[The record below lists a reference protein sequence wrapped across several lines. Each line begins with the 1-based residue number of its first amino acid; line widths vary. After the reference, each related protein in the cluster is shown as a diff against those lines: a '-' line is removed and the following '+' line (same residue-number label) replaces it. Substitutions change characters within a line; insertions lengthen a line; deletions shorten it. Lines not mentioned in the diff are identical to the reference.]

1 MIKITLFFVLL
12 IFEINSDYVD
22 DDYYDLINCI
32 YTDTDK
38 CSSVKLKT
46 KDLECCKATI
56 DYLDEN
62 SYYYDYDR
70 TSCSPIF
77 ATYISEEMISQIES
91 IAIEDYGILKAY
103 LDIDI
108 PHMKMS
114 ISCSKNKASYEFGN
128 YNYTSDDLTK
138 LKSKNHCLY
147 YFYNSIGENL
157 FSNTNISISKDK
169 CINAESLDITKKS
182 DIYCAYAD
190 AAILYSD
197 GTKNEFKTCYFLP
210 SESIN
215 SKKLDPTTE
224 GALQKATNYEARKS
238 NKVVQEYNVTMVD
251 KNGRSITY
259 NSVTGTVVTNSNSIN
274 MLSMNKFMIL
284 ISLVLLF

>member
-1 MIKITLFFVLL
+1 MIKIALFFILL
-12 IFEINSDYVD
+12 IFEIKSDYVED
-22 DDYYDLINCI
+22 QFEDIIDCMF
-32 YTDTDK
+32 TDTNK
-38 CSSVKLKT
+38 CSSITLKT

-56 DYLDEN
+56 DYLQESD
-62 SYYYDYDR
+62 YYDDDDLS
-70 TSCSPIF
+70 TCSAIF
-77 ATYISEEMISQIES
+77 TTYISEDMISQIES

-103 LDIDI
+103 LDYDI

-114 ISCSKNKASYEFGN
+114 IKCSKKSASYEFGK
-128 YNYTSDDLTK
+128 YNYTNDDLTK

-157 FSNTNISISKDK
+157 FSETNISISKDK
-169 CINAESLDITKKS
+169 CINAESLDITKES

-224 GALQKATNYEARKS
+224 EALKKAASYEAKKS
-238 NKVVQEYNVTMVD
+238 NKVVEEYNVTMTD
-251 KNGRSITY
+251 KNGRKLTY
-259 NSVTGTVVTNSNSIN
+259 NSATGTVSSIS
-274 MLSMNKFMIL
+274 MVSMNKFLIF
-284 ISLVLLF
+284 ISLMLLF

>member
-1 MIKITLFFVLL
+1 MT
-12 IFEINSDYVD
+12 
-22 DDYYDLINCI
+22 
-32 YTDTDK
+32 
-38 CSSVKLKT
+38 SVKRK
-46 KDLECCKATI
+46 
-56 DYLDEN
+56 
-62 SYYYDYDR
+62 
-70 TSCSPIF
+70 
-77 ATYISEEMISQIES
+77 
-91 IAIEDYGILKAY
+91 
-103 LDIDI
+103 
-108 PHMKMS
+108 
-114 ISCSKNKASYEFGN
+114 
-128 YNYTSDDLTK
+128 
-138 LKSKNHCLY
+138 
-147 YFYNSIGENL
+147 
-157 FSNTNISISKDK
+157 
-169 CINAESLDITKKS
+169 NAESIDITKKS

-224 GALQKATNYEARKS
+224 AALQKATNYEAKKS
-238 NKVVQEYNVTMVD
+238 NKVVAEYNVTMVD